1 MRPTNIRSAADA
13 GQTGEAART
22 AVKDMMHEY
31 HNHLL
36 NTFIRFSFRKTAIS
50 CTGNDSLS

>member
-13 GQTGEAART
+13 GQTEEAART

-31 HNHLL
+31 QNHPL
-36 NTFIRFSFRKTAIS
+36 NMFIDFSF
-50 CTGNDSLS
+50 

>member
-13 GQTGEAART
+13 GQTGEATRIAI
-22 AVKDMMHEY
+22 KDMMHEY

-36 NTFIRFSFRKTAIS
+36 NLFIGFSF
-50 CTGNDSLS
+50 C